1 MRSWIIALWLLL
13 CASLGNAVAAGLANP
28 RTMTFPPLAYTIPR
42 SERVL
47 LANGTPVYLLQD
59 HELPIVT
66 VAAMVH
72 TGSVYD
78 PAAKS
83 GLAAMTGALMRDGG
97 TASLTPHQLDAEL
110 EFMASSVE
118 SSFDTD
124 RGTVTMSTLTRNLP
138 RTLEL
143 FNEVLFHPRF
153 DAQRLEVAQR
163 QALEAIRR
171 QNDDPKA
178 LADRELLRAIYRGHP
193 LGQVPTAASVK
204 AITRSDLLAFHQR
217 FVRPD
222 NLIITV
228 SGDFDRSRMISQLN
242 RTIGSVHP
250 STPLQLPAIAQV
262 RADNKAEVLYAD
274 KDINQ
279 TVIRLGHLGIT
290 KDNPDLYAVRVLDFI
305 LGGSFTSR
313 LMMEIRTNLGLA
325 YNVGSSFEV
334 GRHFTGT
341 FTAET
346 ETRANATIRVIG
358 LMSDIISR
366 IRTEP
371 VSEQELTLAKDAI
384 INSFLFG
391 FTTPASIV
399 MQQARL
405 EFYGYPPDYL
415 DRYRERIA
423 AVSRA
428 DVLRAARTYLHP
440 DAFKLVVVGDAK
452 HFDRP
457 LASIGAVHELVLP

>member
-1 MRSWIIALWLLL
+1 MRSWLLALWLLL
-13 CASLGNAVAAGLANP
+13 CASLTNVAAAGLANP
-28 RTMTFPPLAYTIPR
+28 RSMTFPPLAYTIPR

-66 VAAMVH
+66 VAAMIH

-78 PAAKS
+78 PAKKS
-83 GLAAMTGALMRDGG
+83 GLAAMTGSVMRDGG
-97 TASLTPHQLDAEL
+97 TVSLTPHQLDAEL

-118 SSFDTD
+118 SSFGTD
-124 RGTVTMSTLTRNLP
+124 SGTVTMTTLTRNLP

-143 FNEVLFHPRF
+143 FNEVLFRPRF
-153 DAQRLEVAQR
+153 DAQRLEVARR

-171 QNDDPKA
+171 HNDDPKA
-178 LADRELLRAIYRGHP
+178 LADRELVRAIYRGHP
-193 LGQVPTAASVK
+193 LGQVPTATTIE
-204 AITRSDLLAFHQR
+204 AITRSDLIAFHQR

-228 SGDFDRSRMISQLN
+228 SGDFDRNRMLSQLN

-250 STPLQLPAIAQV
+250 STPLRLPAVAQV
-262 RADNKAEVLYAD
+262 RTTDKAEILYAD

-325 YNVGSSFEV
+325 YNVGSDFEI
-334 GRHFTGT
+334 GRRFTGT

-346 ETRANATIRVIG
+346 ETRADSTTRVIG
-358 LMSDIISR
+358 LMTGIIAR

-405 EFYGYPPDYL
+405 EFYGYAPDYL

-423 AVSRA
+423 AVTRA
-428 DVLRAARTYLHP
+428 DVLRVARNYLHP
-440 DAFKLVVVGDAK
+440 EAFKLVVVGDAK
-452 HFDRP
+452 RFDRP
-457 LASIGAVHELVLP
+457 LTSIGTVHELAAP